1 MWKDSLL
8 CLLSLF
14 SEASLPFGVCGLLQ
28 SGALSLTSL
37 RRCLILLGFRGRG
50 WDEQASGDGGVGHCP
65 CGVSA
70 HMWESLSLMLRRAP
84 GTRSEPHAASA
95 AWGLHVWVFWSAHLG
110 EVCVSLNLRARFHT
124 TSDRAAFRKLCGMLL
139 TSRNI
144 NLTLWGE
151 GIWKYLLLSYCQGG
165 SMCTKIKSICV
176 HWADGEL
183 WRGLG
188 STRPYVTMMTLPWR
202 EPQSYKPGQHCVNR
216 IMSSFLV
223 L

>member
-8 CLLSLF
+8 RLLSLF

-28 SGALSLTSL
+28 SRGSVLDIPAEMPHP
-37 RRCLILLGFRGRG
+37 LGFRGRG
-50 WDEQASGDGGVGHCP
+50 WDDQASGDGGVGHCP

-84 GTRSEPHAASA
+84 GTRSEPRAASA

-124 TSDRAAFRKLCGMLL
+124 ASDRAAFHKLCGKLL

-183 WRGLG
+183 WRGWEVHGLMWLCWHSPGGNLRVINQG
-188 STRPYVTMMTLPWR
+188 S
-202 EPQSYKPGQHCVNR
+202 
-216 IMSSFLV
+216 IA
-223 L
+223 